1 MDKLADV
8 DTEALQAAL
17 GDASE
22 SKAVKRL
29 MVALAYAD
37 GVSVE
42 TVSARYDIPRATIYS
57 WLDRFEQQ
65 SIAEAI
71 TDDSR
76 PGRPAKLDPHNDGSW
91 RPIWPDHPPNWAT
104 IRPNGRPNG
113 HGSIS
118 NGCTISATRWVTSVD
133 CCKNPRLVR
142 EQPVVSIPFFSTL
155 LVCRVGSNGIIIT
168 SISSLARYVGF
179 RMCSVPFAPSSSIV
193 SSDPS
198 QFPTACMIVRAF
210 FSIRESTIDGQ
221 ISVTRS

>member
-76 PGRPAKLDPHNDGSW
+76 PGRPAKLDPSQRRQLAAD
-91 RPIWPDHPPNWAT
+91 
-104 IRPNGRPNG
+104 
-113 HGSIS
+113 
-118 NGCTISATRWVTSVD
+118 
-133 CCKNPRLVR
+133 
-142 EQPVVSIPFFSTL
+142 
-155 LVCRVGSNGIIIT
+155 
-168 SISSLARYVGF
+168 LARSPAELGYDSAEWTPERAREHIE
-179 RMCSVPFAPSSSIV
+179 RMYDISYSLGHVRRLLQESSAG
-193 SSDPS
+193 
-198 QFPTACMIVRAF
+198 T
-210 FSIRESTIDGQ
+210 
-221 ISVTRS
+221 